1 MRKVNVTLSKVK
13 SYLSDYESS
22 LEEKESKFFK
32 TNRYE

>member
-1 MRKVNVTLSKVK
+1 MKKNNITLNKIK
-13 SYLSDYESS
+13 SYLSDNERK